1 MKKTGMCALMIC
13 LAVTAGAGAQ
23 TTATQDKKDKQK
35 TSDPRV
41 PDVQTP
47 PATLTDPDSWK
58 TQKEKEQQKGKD
70 GKSGKSDSDSAKSS
84 DSVKSSDSGNS
95 GKKSDGA
102 KASGSKSS
110 GVASPARS
118 GPPKGWRD
126 RAFISGNAGWQ
137 LSSTTFSDSRTL
149 TDSGSVDTEKRTLKA
164 DYETKSGPTFD
175 IGGAVRLWGG
185 LGAGVAVT
193 RYSKTG
199 DIGVSGTVPH
209 PFFFNQPRSIEGIAS
224 GKREELAVHVDAVY
238 VVPVNPRLQVA
249 IFGGPSFFNVKQT
262 VVSDFTFSQSYPYD
276 SAAFTGATAA
286 EESKSVTGFNVG
298 ADVGY
303 YFTDVIGIGGVIRFS
318 RATFDASVG
327 KIDVGG
333 PEVAFG
339 VRLRIPEGKRGGTAP
354 AAPAKAKAKK

>member
-1 MKKTGMCALMIC
+1 MFALMIC
-13 LAVTAGAGAQ
+13 LAVTAGASAQ
-23 TTATQDKKDKQK
+23 TTATQTAATQDKKDKPK
-35 TSDPRV
+35 ASDPRT
-41 PDVQTP
+41 PDVQKP

-58 TQKEKEQQKGKD
+58 TQKEKDEEKKKA
-70 GKSGKSDSDSAKSS
+70 GKSGESDAAGKKQDSAKT
-84 DSVKSSDSGNS
+84 SGAAS
-95 GKKSDGA
+95 TKDAAAAKTGA
-102 KASGSKSS
+102 SAT
-110 GVASPARS
+110 AATAAPARS
-118 GPPKGWRD
+118 GPSKGWRD
-126 RAFISGNAGWQ
+126 RAFISGNGGWQ

-149 TDSGSVDTEKRTLKA
+149 TDAGQVDTEKRTLEA

-193 RYSKTG
+193 RYSKSG

-209 PFFFNQPRSIEGIAS
+209 PFFFNQPRAIDGTTP

-262 VVSDFTFSQSYPYD
+262 LVSDYTFSQSYPYD
-276 SAAFTGATAA
+276 SAAFTGATSA

-318 RATFDASVG
+318 RATFDSSIG
-327 KIDVGG
+327 KLDVGG

-339 VRLRIPEGKRGGTAP
+339 VRLRIPEGKGSASP
-354 AAPAKAKAKK
+354 AAPAKAKKK

>member
-1 MKKTGMCALMIC
+1 VKQTGLFALMIC

-23 TTATQDKKDKQK
+23 TAATQDKKDKPK
-35 TSDPRV
+35 TSDPRT
-41 PDVQTP
+41 PDVKTP

-58 TQKEKEQQKGKD
+58 TQKEKDQEKNKTGNA
-70 GKSGKSDSDSAKSS
+70 GKSGDSDTAGKKQDEAKGAAKSS
-84 DSVKSSDSGNS
+84 
-95 GKKSDGA
+95 GA
-102 KASGSKSS
+102 AAAKTTSA
-110 GVASPARS
+110 ARS

-149 TDSGSVDTEKRTLKA
+149 TDAGQVDTEKRTLKA

-193 RYSKTG
+193 RYSKSG

-209 PFFFNQPRSIEGIAS
+209 PFFFNQPRAIDGIAP

-238 VVPVNPRLQVA
+238 VVPVNPRLQIA

-262 VVSDFTFSQSYPYD
+262 VVSDYTFSQAYPYD
-276 SAAFTGATAA
+276 SAAFTGATSA

-333 PEVAFG
+333 PEVGFG
-339 VRLRIPEGKRGGTAP
+339 VRLRIPEGKRGSSP
-354 AAPAKAKAKK
+354 AAPAKPKKK